1 MKALTWHVRA
11 TCAAAPFAIITGVST
26 GIGLSAGVPVV
37 LIAFWFVVPQ
47 LARQVRQVDPESPRQ
62 PEMR

>member
-26 GIGLSAGVPVV
+26 GLGLSAGVLVV
-37 LIAFWFVVPQ
+37 LVAFWFVVPQ
-47 LARQVRQVDPESPRQ
+47 LARHARQLDAESPRQ
-62 PEMR
+62 PGLR